1 MAENSK
7 IEWTHHTFNPW
18 GGCQKVGPGCDHC
31 YAEARDQRFTGG
43 AHWGPGAPRRRTSAA
58 NWRKPRGMVIL
69 EGLLAH
75 LRLFAVVLCIPAGVL
90 A

>member
-1 MAENSK
+1 MCRSWCTPLPPNV
-7 IEWTHHTFNPW
+7 TP
-18 GGCQKVGPGCDHC
+18 
-31 YAEARDQRFTGG
+31 YA
-43 AHWGPGAPRRRTSAA
+43 PSVSAPRRRTSAA

-69 EGLLAH
+69 EGLLAD